1 MTYPLKPGYMNCVLE
16 KLFSASRQVLLPPCS
31 FTANIE
37 EQRVTNRVIYD
48 AAGTG
53 RSCQNDNNSSRA
65 ETQDECC
72 HWTMMHINHFLSNDQ
87 PCYQLKNGHYNLIRL
102 ENFH

>member
-53 RSCQNDNNSSRA
+53 RSCQNDNNRVKMSTELPESSVLR
-65 ETQDECC
+65 
-72 HWTMMHINHFLSNDQ
+72 TMCTTSSTTTVNVIDDLFD
-87 PCYQLKNGHYNLIRL
+87 Y
-102 ENFH
+102 

>member
-53 RSCQNDNNSSRA
+53 RSCQNDNNRVKMSATATTESSGA
-65 ETQDECC
+65 TTVNVIDDL
-72 HWTMMHINHFLSNDQ
+72 FD
-87 PCYQLKNGHYNLIRL
+87 Y
-102 ENFH
+102 